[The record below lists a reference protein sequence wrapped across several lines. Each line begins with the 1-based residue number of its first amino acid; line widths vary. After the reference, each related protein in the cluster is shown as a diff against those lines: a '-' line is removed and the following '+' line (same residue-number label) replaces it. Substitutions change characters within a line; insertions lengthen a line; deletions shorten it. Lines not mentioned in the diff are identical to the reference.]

1 MAHAQLADAHL
12 SHQVGV
18 VAVKDGTFD
27 VYTNGELKSS
37 PSRSTNGLYFKPTLL
52 DPTLI
57 G

>member
-27 VYTNGELKSS
+27 VYASGELKSS